1 MDYETT
7 IEGRNTVMEAL
18 RARRPLTKIMLAK
31 GTEPAF
37 SRAVK
42 GSARSAGVPV
52 VEVNRSK
59 LDAVSI
65 TANHQGV
72 IALGA
77 PVHCYASA
85 GEILDKMPE
94 QHDPP
99 LLVILDGILD
109 PHNLGAIVRTCDAVG
124 ATGVVIPKRRACG
137 ITSAVAKASA
147 GAIEYV
153 PCARVSNLAQEVDR
167 LKEEGFWI
175 VGASAEAD
183 KTMYEIDLK
192 GPLGIVIGS
201 EGQGISNLLMKKCD
215 FLVRIPSRGRVSS
228 LNASVAA
235 AVVLFEVFRQRQQ
248 ACQFS

>member
-7 IEGRNTVMEAL
+7 IEGRNAVMEAL
-18 RARRPLTKIMLAK
+18 RARRPLAKIMLAK

-37 SRAVK
+37 SRAIK

-59 LDAVSI
+59 LDAMSV
-65 TANHQGV
+65 TANHQGI
-72 IALGA
+72 IALGS

-85 GEILDKMPE
+85 GEILGKTPE
-94 QHDPP
+94 EHGPP
-99 LLVILDGILD
+99 LFVILDGIQD
-109 PHNLGAIVRTCDAVG
+109 PHNLGAIIRTCDAVG

-153 PCARVSNLAQEVDR
+153 PCARVSNLAREVDN
-167 LKEEGFWI
+167 LKKEGFWI
-175 VGASAEAD
+175 VGTSAEAD

-192 GPLGIVIGS
+192 GPLCIVIGS
-201 EGQGISNLLMKKCD
+201 EGQGISSLLMKNCD
-215 FLVRIPSRGRVSS
+215 FLVRIPTRGQVSS

-235 AVVLFEVFRQRQQ
+235 AVVLFEAFRQRQ
-248 ACQFS
+248 